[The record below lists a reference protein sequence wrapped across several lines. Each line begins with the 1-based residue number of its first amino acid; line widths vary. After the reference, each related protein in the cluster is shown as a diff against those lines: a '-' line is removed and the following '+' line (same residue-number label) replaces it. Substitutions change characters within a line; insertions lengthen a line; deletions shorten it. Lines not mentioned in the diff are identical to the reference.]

1 MSLKK
6 NWYELIR
13 TKNELIFI
21 WLTFLNVKCLDYIIC
36 IENIEILTLL
46 RFTLPYQTTKT
57 FCLVS
62 FITTLHLIFFK
73 KKRNPE
79 HFIVSDLIIFMT
91 VKPEFK
97 TEAHAAPT

>member
-36 IENIEILTLL
+36 IENIEVLTLL

-57 FCLVS
+57 FYLVS
-62 FITTLHLIFFK
+62 FITTLHLIFF
-73 KKRNPE
+73 
-79 HFIVSDLIIFMT
+79 
-91 VKPEFK
+91 
-97 TEAHAAPT
+97 